1 MPHSAAISSR
11 GELYTWGRNCYGCL
25 GHESSDDKLQ
35 PLVVEALKGQ
45 RVVDVACGSGDAQ
58 TLAVTD
64 SGLLYSW
71 GDVDY
76 GKLGKVATFLRFI
89 FVCTIGRA
97 DVTIPIQA
105 EAEVNLRKW
114 STSCWTCS

>member
-1 MPHSAAISSR
+1 MFHFFLLVSYSAAISSR

-25 GHESSDDKLQ
+25 GHESSDDKLT
-35 PLVVEALKGQ
+35 PLLVEALKGQ

-71 GDVDY
+71 GDADY
-76 GKLGKVATFLRFI
+76 GKLGMFHFLFS
-89 FVCTIGRA
+89 TYIG
-97 DVTIPIQA
+97 ISP
-105 EAEVNLRKW
+105 L
-114 STSCWTCS
+114 